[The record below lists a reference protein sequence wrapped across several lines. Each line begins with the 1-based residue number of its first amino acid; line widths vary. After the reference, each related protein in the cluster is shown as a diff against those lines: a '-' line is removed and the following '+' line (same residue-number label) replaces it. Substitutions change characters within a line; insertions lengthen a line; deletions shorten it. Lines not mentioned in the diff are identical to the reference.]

1 MSLTPEQ
8 LRAIPRWAKTA
19 QYVAEV
25 RLFGSQASGNGTEK
39 SDIDLAITIGAENPG
54 TVRGIYIARSQRWQK
69 ELTELLGA
77 NVHISLYDDPNSDAV
92 RQACQKF
99 SVVLFP

>member
-1 MSLTPEQ
+1 MSLTPDQ
-8 LRAIPRWAKTA
+8 LRAIPQWAKTT

-25 RLFGSQASGNGTEK
+25 RLFGSKASGN
-39 SDIDLAITIGAENPG
+39 DIDLAITIGAENPG

-77 NVHISLYDDPNSDAV
+77 KVHISLYDDPNSDV
-92 RQACQKF
+92 MRQACQKF

>member
-1 MSLTPEQ
+1 MSPTPEQ
-8 LRAIPRWAKTA
+8 LRAIPRWAKTT
-19 QYVAEV
+19 QYVTEV
-25 RLFGSQASGNGTEK
+25 RLFGSKASGDTNEK
-39 SDIDLAITIGAENPG
+39 SDINLAITIGAENPG
-54 TVRGIYIARSQRWQK
+54 TVRGTYIARGQRWQK

>member
-1 MSLTPEQ
+1 MSPTPEQ
-8 LRAIPRWAKTA
+8 LRAIPRWAKTT
-19 QYVAEV
+19 QYVTEV
-25 RLFGSQASGNGTEK
+25 RLFGSKASGDPTEK
-39 SDIDLAITIGAENPG
+39 SDINLAITIGAENPG